1 MRGRNEGWM
10 LCDIFAGLFYCG
22 SLEIVI
28 SSFFAPPYP
37 NVLSYVMMI
46 EKMGRLSHSGSRKER
61 KMDMQK
67 LPAEDREKELYQI
80 RISVRDLVEF
90 VLRSGDID
98 DRRTA
103 GAKKEAMQ
111 EGSRLHRKIQKRM
124 GSTYRAEV
132 VMSHTVREEAFIIL
146 VEGRADGVIEEP
158 EGVTID
164 EIKCMYMDITRL
176 EDPLPVH
183 LAQAMCYGYF
193 WCLEKGLSSIGLQL
207 TYCQIETEEIR
218 RFRQE
223 KSFSELEAWFGDVIG
238 RYMKWARYLSGHH
251 QRRQQS
257 LKALDFP
264 YPYREGQREL
274 AVDVYRSIVRGRNLY
289 IQAATG
295 IGKTLS
301 TLFPALKAMGEGYG
315 DKLFYLTA
323 KTMTGRAAVEALD
336 ILRRG
341 GLYFSSVVL
350 TAKEKL
356 CFLGKPSCDP
366 VSCPY
371 AKGHFDRVNEA
382 VFTIVCQENAIT
394 RDKVV
399 EYARRFMVCPFEFGL
414 DISTWVDGIICD
426 YNYVFDPNVRLK
438 RYFAE
443 GKKGEYLFLIDE
455 AHNLVSRA
463 RQMYSAFLVKEDI
476 LLVKGIVKKALQG
489 RPSRLLRLLD
499 SCNKSMLALK
509 RECPDHQILENA
521 DHLILQLMG
530 MFGEL
535 EIFMEEN
542 PDFGERELVLDFY
555 FQVRDLLWVFEQ
567 MGEGY
572 EIYSQMLPDGDF
584 MVRFFCIDP
593 SGLLKAC
600 MDQGIGTILF
610 SATFLPIRYYKELL
624 SGEPEGYAVYAGSPF
639 RQEKR
644 LLLVAE
650 DVSSRYSRRTR
661 AGYEKAARYVH
672 EIVKGKQGNYMVFC
686 PSYQYLGELAK
697 VLEEERENGGFRL
710 LCQESRMDE
719 EQREAF
725 LAEFSAGTEGMPF
738 GPAKDPLEKTREKE
752 QRPYRRESLVAL
764 CVMGGIFG
772 EGIDL
777 KEERLIG
784 VLVIGTGLPMVCTEQ
799 DILRGYFDRKG
810 KPGFA
815 YAYLYPGMNKVM
827 QAAGRVIRTMEDE
840 GVIALLDDRFLQADH
855 QALFPKEW
863 SDWRRTDLSRVG
875 EQVAAFWKGQ
885 RASSQGRGEG
895 GS

>member
-1 MRGRNEGWM
+1 MCYDGIDKEQYSCLKRTAEG
-10 LCDIFAGLFYCG
+10 IG
-22 SLEIVI
+22 
-28 SSFFAPPYP
+28 
-37 NVLSYVMMI
+37 
-46 EKMGRLSHSGSRKER
+46 
-61 KMDMQK
+61 MDMQK
-67 LPAEDREKELYQI
+67 LPAEDGEKSLYQI

-132 VMSHTVREEAFIIL
+132 AMVHEVRKEGFAVL
-146 VEGRADGVIEEP
+146 VEGRADGVITEP

-176 EDPLPVH
+176 EEPLPLH

-193 WCLEKGLSSIGLQL
+193 WCLEKELSSIGLQL

-223 KSFSELEAWFGDVIG
+223 RSFSELEAWFEDVIG
-238 RYMKWARYLSGHH
+238 RYLKWARYLSDHH

-257 LKALDFP
+257 LKGLEFP

-274 AVDVYRSIVRGRNLY
+274 AVDVYRSIVRGKNLY

-336 ILRRG
+336 ILRGG
-341 GLYFSSVVL
+341 GLFFSSVVL

-356 CFLGKPSCDP
+356 CFLEKPSCDP
-366 VSCPY
+366 VACPY
-371 AKGHFDRVNEA
+371 AKGHFDRVNGA
-382 VFTIVCQENAIT
+382 VFAIICQETSID

-399 EYARRFMVCPFEFGL
+399 AYARRFEVCPFEFCL

-426 YNYVFDPNVRLK
+426 YNYVFDPNVRLR

-463 RQMYSAFLVKEDI
+463 REMYSAFLVKEDI
-476 LLVKGIVKKALQG
+476 LLVKKIIGKALQG
-489 RPSRLLRLLD
+489 RPSRLPRLLD
-499 SCNKSMLALK
+499 NCNKSMLALK
-509 RECPDHQILENA
+509 RECPDYQILENA
-521 DHLILQLMG
+521 DHLVLQLMG

-535 EIFMEEN
+535 ETFMEEN

-567 MGEGY
+567 MDEGY
-572 EIYSQMLPDGDF
+572 TIYSQMLPDGNF

-600 MDQGIGTILF
+600 MDQGIGTVLF

-624 SGEPEGYAVYAGSPF
+624 SGEPDGYAIYAGSPF

-644 LLLVAE
+644 LLLVA
-650 DVSSRYSRRTR
+650 DDISSRYSRRTQ
-661 AGYEKAARYVH
+661 AGYERAACYVRG
-672 EIVKGKQGNYMVFC
+672 IVKGKPGNYMVFC

-697 VLEEERENGGFRL
+697 VLKKDEEKGSFRL

-725 LAEFSAGTEGMPF
+725 LAEFSVRGMETSF
-738 GPAKDPLEKTREKE
+738 QSAEGPAVVEEDVPLEAGKEDVWPGEAGRTEKKMAQAGQE
-752 QRPYRRESLVAL
+752 HRAKAESLVAL

-799 DILRGYFDRKG
+799 DILRGYFEQKG

-855 QALFPKEW
+855 RALFPKEW
-863 SDWRRTDLSRVG
+863 SDWQRTSLDQVG
-875 EQVAAFWKGQ
+875 EQVAAFWKK
-885 RASSQGRGEG
+885 RSLEG
-895 GS
+895 AKGFSG

>member
-1 MRGRNEGWM
+1 
-10 LCDIFAGLFYCG
+10 
-22 SLEIVI
+22 
-28 SSFFAPPYP
+28 
-37 NVLSYVMMI
+37 
-46 EKMGRLSHSGSRKER
+46 
-61 KMDMQK
+61 MQK
-67 LPAEDREKELYQI
+67 LPAEKGEKSLYQI

-132 VMSHTVREEAFIIL
+132 AMGHEVRREGFAVL
-146 VEGRADGVIEEP
+146 VEGRADGVITEP

-176 EDPLPVH
+176 EEPLPLH

-193 WCLEKGLSSIGLQL
+193 WCLEKELSSISLQL

-223 KSFSELEAWFGDVIG
+223 RSFSELEAWFEDVIG
-238 RYMKWARYLSGHH
+238 RYLKWARYLSDHH

-257 LKALDFP
+257 LKRLEFP

-274 AVDVYRSIVRGRNLY
+274 AVDVYRSIVRGKNLY

-336 ILRRG
+336 ILRGG
-341 GLYFSSVVL
+341 GLFFSSVVL

-356 CFLGKPSCDP
+356 CFLEKPSCDP

-371 AKGHFDRVNEA
+371 AKGHFDRVNGA
-382 VFTIVCQENAIT
+382 VFAIIGQETSID

-399 EYARRFMVCPFEFGL
+399 AYARRFEVCPFEFCL

-426 YNYVFDPNVRLK
+426 YNYVFDPNVRLR

-463 RQMYSAFLVKEDI
+463 REMYSAFLVKEDI
-476 LLVKGIVKKALQG
+476 LLVKKIIGKALQG
-489 RPSRLLRLLD
+489 RPSRLPRLLD

-509 RECPDHQILENA
+509 RECPDYQILENA
-521 DHLILQLMG
+521 DHLVLQLMG

-535 EIFMEEN
+535 ETFMEEN

-567 MGEGY
+567 MDEGY
-572 EIYSQMLPDGDF
+572 TIYSQMRPDGNF

-600 MDQGIGTILF
+600 MDQGIGTVLF

-624 SGEPEGYAVYAGSPF
+624 SGEPDGYAIYAGSPF

-644 LLLVAE
+644 LLLVA
-650 DVSSRYSRRTR
+650 DDISSRYSRRTQ
-661 AGYEKAARYVH
+661 AGYERAACYVRG
-672 EIVKGKQGNYMVFC
+672 IVKGKTGNYMVFC

-697 VLEEERENGGFRL
+697 VLKEDEEKGSFRL

-725 LAEFSAGTEGMPF
+725 LAEFSVRGMETSFRPSE
-738 GPAKDPLEKTREKE
+738 GPAAGREDVPLEAGKE
-752 QRPYRRESLVAL
+752 DVYPGEAKSLVAL

-799 DILRGYFDRKG
+799 DILRGYFERKG

-855 QALFPKEW
+855 RALFPKEW
-863 SDWRRTDLSRVG
+863 SDWQRTSLDRVG
-875 EQVAAFWKGQ
+875 EQVAAFWKKRSLEGVQ
-885 RASSQGRGEG
+885 RQQQSSPKDRDRLIT
-895 GS
+895 GSKAYR